1 MKICST
7 DNLGF
12 QEIKRIK
19 GSRHSKLSNDMRN
32 GLKDYV
38 SSESGTV
45 GWQLKYVRSTEND
58 E

>member
-1 MKICST
+1 
-7 DNLGF
+7 
-12 QEIKRIK
+12 
-19 GSRHSKLSNDMRN
+19 MRN